1 MPPTIGDT
9 VTDEPAAPEPVDDEV
24 VLTLPPRPEFARI
37 ARLAV
42 TGLAARM
49 RFSYD
54 DVEDVRVGIGEM
66 CNILLEVTGGP
77 LVIRCALG
85 DDVIS
90 ISATREDVHQQLDL
104 TDLSRQILDAFLS
117 DVTVDP
123 RQGRITATKRRSIE
137 P

>member
-1 MPPTIGDT
+1 MAT
-9 VTDEPAAPEPVDDEV
+9 VTDEPPAPEQGADEV

-42 TGLAARM
+42 TGLAARV

-66 CNILLEVTGGP
+66 CNILLESTGGS

-85 DDVIS
+85 RDAIR
-90 ISATREDVHQQLDL
+90 ISAIRQDLDSALDV
-104 TDLSRQILDAFLS
+104 TDLSRQILDAFLA
-117 DVTVDP
+117 DVHVDP
-123 RQGRITATKRRSIE
+123 SEGRIEATKRRSIE